1 MMKVEFEQMIG
12 KEVSYDTFRTYEEM
26 YLALPENVT
35 KQQFVAMLN
44 IDAIPES
51 EDAIERKRQNEEL
64 KERVAEEISTIK
76 AEIEKVQSEI
86 ENIKSWIANG
96 DDDGYWKREIK
107 WAKQRVSRLKANIS
121 VLKTIIA

>member
-12 KEVSYDTFRTYEEM
+12 KEVSYDTFRIYEEM
-26 YLALPENVT
+26 YNALPENVN

-64 KERVAEEISTIK
+64 KEKVAEEISTIK